1 MTAYDIIVIGG
12 GPAGMM
18 AAGTAAETGASV
30 ALIEKNQ
37 RNGKKLL
44 ITGKGRC
51 NVTNDCTRD
60 VFFSNIPV
68 NSRFLFSAFSR
79 FSNRDVMDF
88 FESHGVPLK
97 VERGNRVF
105 PVSDKSADI
114 NNVLIDYCKKNGVHV
129 IRDTAE
135 SLIIENG
142 AIQGVRV
149 KNGGDISCSQ
159 CVIATG
165 GKSYPLTGSTGDG
178 YIFAKSAGHTVV
190 KPKPSLVP
198 LVTEGK
204 ECAEAQGL
212 SLRNISI
219 KVSEADS
226 GKVIYK
232 DFGEMLFTH
241 FGMSGPVILSASSH
255 MRDPKKKYRISIDL
269 KPALS
274 LEQLDS
280 RIQRDFSENINKDF
294 VNSLSKLLPHKII
307 SVIIKRTGIPY
318 DTKVNCIRRQQRLAL
333 AETLKNL
340 EFTVIGFRPI
350 DEAIITSGGV
360 SVTEI
365 DPKTMESRLTQ
376 GLYFA
381 GEVIDVDA
389 HTGGFNLQIAFST
402 GRCAGKAAAE
412 RMGYYS
418 YDQRSY

>member
-1 MTAYDIIVIGG
+1 MKSYDIVVIGG

-18 AAGTAAETGASV
+18 AAGTAAEMGASV

-37 RNGKKLL
+37 QNGKKLL

-60 VFFSNIPV
+60 GFFANIPV
-68 NSRFLFSAFSR
+68 NSKFLFSSFAK
-79 FSNRDVMDF
+79 FSNTDVMKF

-105 PVSDKSADI
+105 PVSDKAADI
-114 NNVLIDYCKKNGVHV
+114 NNALIDYCRVSGVHV
-129 IRDTAE
+129 IRDTVSGIIAE
-135 SLIIENG
+135 SGKITGIRT
-142 AIQGVRV
+142 QR
-149 KNGGDISCSQ
+149 GGEVHCSG
-159 CVIATG
+159 CIIATG
-165 GKSYPLTGSTGDG
+165 GRSYPLTGSTGDG
-178 YIFAKSAGHTVV
+178 YVFARSVGHTVV

-198 LVTEGK
+198 LVVEGR

-212 SLRNISI
+212 SLRNIAI
-219 KVSEADS
+219 KVTESES

-255 MRDPKKKYRISIDL
+255 MRDPKKHYTISIDL

-280 RIQRDFSENINKDF
+280 RIQRDFSENINKEF
-294 VNSLSKLLPHKII
+294 VNSLSKLLPQKII

-318 DTKVNCIRRQQRLAL
+318 STKVNSIRREQRLAL
-333 AETLKNL
+333 AELLKNFT
-340 EFTVIGFRPI
+340 FTVTGFRPI
-350 DEAIITSGGV
+350 EEAIITSGGV

-365 DPKTMESRLTQ
+365 DPKTMASKLVE

-402 GRCAGKAAAE
+402 GRCAGIAAAE

-418 YDQRSY
+418 YD

>member
-1 MTAYDIIVIGG
+1 MTSYDLVVIGG

-18 AAGTAAETGASV
+18 AAGTAAEMGASV

-60 VFFSNIPV
+60 GFFANIPV
-68 NSRFLFSAFSR
+68 NPKFLFSSFAK
-79 FSNRDVMDF
+79 FSNADVMNF

-105 PVSDKSADI
+105 PVSDKAADI
-114 NNVLIDYCKKNGVHV
+114 NNALIEFVRGSGVHMM
-129 IRDTAE
+129 RDTATGIMAE
-135 SLIIENG
+135 DGRIT
-142 AIQGVRV
+142 
-149 KNGGDISCSQ
+149 GGRTQDRGEVPCSG
-159 CVIATG
+159 CIIATG
-165 GKSYPLTGSTGDG
+165 GRSYPLTGSTGDG
-178 YIFAKSAGHTVV
+178 YVFARSVGHTVV

-198 LVTEGK
+198 LVVEGR

-212 SLRNISI
+212 SLKNIAI
-219 KVSEADS
+219 RVTETDS
-226 GKVIYK
+226 GKLIYK

-255 MRDPKKKYRISIDL
+255 MRDPKKRYTISIDL

-294 VNSLSKLLPHKII
+294 VNSLSKLLPQKII

-318 DTKVNCIRRQQRLAL
+318 TTKVNSIRREQRMAL
-333 AETLKNL
+333 AELLKNL
-340 EFTVIGFRPI
+340 TFSVTGFRPI
-350 DEAIITSGGV
+350 EEAIITSGGV

-365 DPKTMESRLTQ
+365 DPKTMESKLVE

-381 GEVIDVDA
+381 GEVMDVDA

-402 GRCAGKAAAE
+402 GRCAGIAAAE
-412 RMGYYS
+412 RMGFYS
-418 YDQRSY
+418 YD

>member
-1 MTAYDIIVIGG
+1 MTDYDIIVIGG

-18 AAGTAAETGASV
+18 AAGTAAERGAKV
-30 ALIEKNQ
+30 ALIEKNRQ
-37 RNGKKLL
+37 SGKKLL

-60 VFFSNIPV
+60 AFFANIPV
-68 NSRFLFSAFSR
+68 NPKFLFSAFWR

-88 FESHGVPLK
+88 FESRGVPLK

-105 PVSDKSADI
+105 PVSDKAADV
-114 NNVLIDYCKKNGVHV
+114 NNALIDFCAAGGVSV
-129 IRDTAE
+129 IRDTVTE
-135 SLIIENG
+135 LMTEERIVT
-142 AIQGVRV
+142 GVRTR
-149 KNGGDISCSQ
+149 NGGEVSCSQ
-159 CVIATG
+159 CIVATG

-178 YIFAKSAGHTVV
+178 YAFAKSAGHTVIR
-190 KPKPSLVP
+190 PKPSLVP
-198 LVTEGK
+198 LVIEGK

-212 SLRNISI
+212 SLRNIAI
-219 KVSEADS
+219 RVSES
-226 GKVIYK
+226 GSGRVVYK

-255 MRDPKKKYRISIDL
+255 MRDPEKKYIISIDL

-274 LEQLDS
+274 PEQLDN

-294 VNSLSKLLPHKII
+294 VNSLSKLLPQKII

-318 DTKVNCIRRQQRLAL
+318 ATKVNSIRREQRLAL
-333 AETLKNL
+333 VNILKNL
-340 EFTVIGFRPI
+340 EFTVAGFRPI

-365 DPKTMESRLTQ
+365 DPKTMESKLMQ

-402 GRCAGKAAAE
+402 GRCAGIAAAE
-412 RMGYYS
+412 RMGNNS
-418 YDQRSY
+418 ND

>member
-1 MTAYDIIVIGG
+1 MTSYDLVVIGG

-18 AAGTAAETGASV
+18 AAGTAAEMGASV

-60 VFFSNIPV
+60 GFFANIPV
-68 NSRFLFSAFSR
+68 NPKFLFSSFAK
-79 FSNRDVMDF
+79 FSNADVMNF

-105 PVSDKSADI
+105 PVSDKAADI
-114 NNVLIDYCKKNGVHV
+114 NNALIEFVRGSGVHMM
-129 IRDTAE
+129 RDTATGIMAE
-135 SLIIENG
+135 DGRIT
-142 AIQGVRV
+142 GVRTQDRGEV
-149 KNGGDISCSQ
+149 PCSG
-159 CVIATG
+159 CIIATG
-165 GKSYPLTGSTGDG
+165 GRSYPLTGSTGDG
-178 YIFAKSAGHTVV
+178 YVFARSVGHTVV

-198 LVTEGK
+198 LVVEGR

-212 SLRNISI
+212 SLKNIAI
-219 KVSEADS
+219 RVTETDS
-226 GKVIYK
+226 GKLIYK

-255 MRDPKKKYRISIDL
+255 MRDPKKRYTISIDI

-280 RIQRDFSENINKDF
+280 RIQRDFSDNINKDF
-294 VNSLSKLLPHKII
+294 VNSLSKLLPQKII

-318 DTKVNCIRRQQRLAL
+318 TTKVNSIRREQRMAL
-333 AETLKNL
+333 AELLKNL
-340 EFTVIGFRPI
+340 TFSVTGFRPI
-350 DEAIITSGGV
+350 EEAIITSGGV

-365 DPKTMESRLTQ
+365 DPKTMESKLVE

-381 GEVIDVDA
+381 GEVMDVDA

-402 GRCAGKAAAE
+402 GRCAGIAAAE
-412 RMGYYS
+412 RMGFYS
-418 YDQRSY
+418 YD

>member
-1 MTAYDIIVIGG
+1 MTVYDIVVIGG

-18 AAGTAAETGASV
+18 AAGSAASTGASV
-30 ALIEKNQ
+30 ALIEKNP

-60 VFFSNIPV
+60 GFFANVPV
-68 NSRFLFSAFSR
+68 NPKFLFSSFAR
-79 FSNRDVMDF
+79 FSNRDVMEF
-88 FESHGVPLK
+88 FEGHGVPLK

-105 PVSDKSADI
+105 PVSDKAADV
-114 NNVLIDYCKKNGVHV
+114 NNALIGFCRQSGVHV
-129 IRDTAE
+129 IRDTVTGLTAQ
-135 SLIIENG
+135 NG
-142 AIQGVRV
+142 SITGVQTRD
-149 KNGGDISCSQ
+149 GGEVPCSC
-159 CVIATG
+159 CIVATG

-178 YIFAKSAGHTVV
+178 YLFARSVGHTVV
-190 KPKPSLVP
+190 SPKPSLVP
-198 LVTEGK
+198 LVIEGK

-212 SLRNISI
+212 SLKNVAIR
-219 KVSEADS
+219 VTEADS
-226 GKVIYK
+226 GRVIYK

-255 MRDPKKKYRISIDL
+255 MRDPSKRYRISIDL

-294 VNSLSKLLPHKII
+294 VNSLSKLLPQKII

-318 DTKVNCIRRQQRLAL
+318 TTKVNSIRREQRLAL
-333 AETLKNL
+333 AGILKNL
-340 EFTVIGFRPI
+340 EFTVTGFRPI

-360 SVTEI
+360 SVGEI
-365 DPKTMESRLTQ
+365 DPKTMQSRLIE

-402 GRCAGKAAAE
+402 GRCAGIAAAE

-418 YDQRSY
+418 YD

>member
-1 MTAYDIIVIGG
+1 MTSYDIVVIGG

-18 AAGTAAETGASV
+18 AAGTAAEMGASV
-30 ALIEKNQ
+30 ALIEKNS

-60 VFFSNIPV
+60 GFFANVPV
-68 NSRFLFSAFSR
+68 NPKFLFSSFAK
-79 FSNRDVMDF
+79 FSNTDVMNF
-88 FESHGVPLK
+88 FETRGVPLK

-105 PVSDKSADI
+105 PVSDKAADI
-114 NNVLIDYCKKNGVHV
+114 NNALMEFGRKSGVRV
-129 IRDTAE
+129 IRDKAT
-135 SLIIENG
+135 
-142 AIQGVRV
+142 GVLSEEGRITGV
-149 KNGGDISCSQ
+149 MTQDRGEVTCSG

-178 YIFAKSAGHTVV
+178 YSFARSLGHTVV
-190 KPKPSLVP
+190 APKPSLVP
-198 LVTEGK
+198 LVIEGR
-204 ECAEAQGL
+204 ECGEAQGL
-212 SLRNISI
+212 SLKNIAI
-219 KVSEADS
+219 KVTESES
-226 GKVIYK
+226 GKVIYR

-255 MRDPKKKYRISIDL
+255 MRDPKKRYTISIDL

-294 VNSLSKLLPHKII
+294 VNSLAKLLPQKII

-318 DTKVNCIRRQQRLAL
+318 TAKVNSIRREQRIAL
-333 AETLKNL
+333 AELLKNL
-340 EFTVIGFRPI
+340 SFHVTGFRPI
-350 DEAIITSGGV
+350 EEAIVTSGGV
-360 SVTEI
+360 CVNEI
-365 DPKTMESRLTQ
+365 DPRTMESKLVE

-402 GRCAGKAAAE
+402 GRCAGIAAAE

-418 YDQRSY
+418 YD

>member
-1 MTAYDIIVIGG
+1 MTAYDLVVIGG

-18 AAGTAAETGASV
+18 AAGTAAEMGASV

-37 RNGKKLL
+37 RSGKKLL

-60 VFFSNIPV
+60 NFFANIPV
-68 NSRFLFSAFSR
+68 NPKFLFSAFAK

-105 PVSDKSADI
+105 PVSDRAADI
-114 NNVLIDYCKKNGVHV
+114 NNALIEYGRKAGVHV
-129 IRDTAE
+129 IRDIAVKVISADGRISSVATEANG
-135 SLIIENG
+135 IIECG
-142 AIQGVRV
+142 A
-149 KNGGDISCSQ
+149 

-165 GKSYPLTGSTGDG
+165 GMSYPLTGSTGDG
-178 YIFAKSAGHTVV
+178 YRFARELGHTVV
-190 KPKPSLVP
+190 QPKPSLVP
-198 LVTEGK
+198 LVIEGR

-212 SLRNISI
+212 SLRNVAI
-219 KVSEADS
+219 KVTENDS
-226 GKVIYK
+226 GKTIYK

-255 MRDPKKKYRISIDL
+255 MRDPKKRYKISIDL

-294 VNSLSKLLPHKII
+294 GNSLSKLLPQKII

-318 DTKVNCIRRQQRLAL
+318 NTKVNSIRREQRLAL
-333 AETLKNL
+333 AGMLKNL
-340 EFTVIGFRPI
+340 EYTVSGFRPI
-350 DEAIITSGGV
+350 DEAIVTSGGINI
-360 SVTEI
+360 SEI
-365 DPKTMESRLTQ
+365 NPKNMESKIVE

-402 GRCAGKAAAE
+402 GRCAGIAAAE

-418 YDQRSY
+418 YD

>member
-1 MTAYDIIVIGG
+1 MTDYDIVVVGG

-51 NVTNDCTRD
+51 NVTNDCTREN
-60 VFFSNIPV
+60 FFANIPV
-68 NSRFLFSAFSR
+68 NPKFLYSAFSR
-79 FSNRDVMDF
+79 FNNRDVMDF
-88 FESHGVPLK
+88 FEAHGVPLK

-105 PVSDKSADI
+105 PVSDKAADI
-114 NNVLIDYCKKNGVHV
+114 NNALIDFCRKSGVQV
-129 IRDTAE
+129 IRDAVC
-135 SLIIENG
+135 SINVENG
-142 AIQGVRV
+142 VINSV
-149 KNGGDISCSQ
+149 KTQSGGEITCSC
-159 CVIATG
+159 CIIATG

-178 YIFAKSAGHTVV
+178 YIFARNAGHTVV

-198 LVTEGK
+198 LVIEGR

-212 SLRNISI
+212 SLRNVAI
-219 KVSEADS
+219 KVTESES
-226 GKVIYK
+226 GKLIYK

-241 FGMSGPVILSASSH
+241 FGMSGPIILSASSH
-255 MRDPKKKYRISIDL
+255 MRNMNKQYKISIDL

-307 SVIIKRTGIPY
+307 SVIINRTGIPY
-318 DTKVNCIRRQQRLAL
+318 ATKVNSIRREQRIAL
-333 AETLKNL
+333 AELLKNL
-340 EFTVIGFRPI
+340 EFKVAGFRPI
-350 DEAIITSGGV
+350 DEAIVTSGGV
-360 SVTEI
+360 SVSEI
-365 DPKTMESRLTQ
+365 NPKTMESKLVE

-402 GRCAGKAAAE
+402 GRCAGIAAAE

-418 YDQRSY
+418 YD

>member
-1 MTAYDIIVIGG
+1 MTSYDLVVIGG

-18 AAGTAAETGASV
+18 AAGTAAEMGASV

-60 VFFSNIPV
+60 GFFANIPV
-68 NSRFLFSAFSR
+68 NPKFLFSSFAK
-79 FSNRDVMDF
+79 FSNADVMNF

-105 PVSDKSADI
+105 PVSDKAADI
-114 NNVLIDYCKKNGVHV
+114 NNALIEFVRGSGVHMM
-129 IRDTAE
+129 RDTATGIMAE
-135 SLIIENG
+135 DGRIT
-142 AIQGVRV
+142 GVRTQDRGEV
-149 KNGGDISCSQ
+149 PCSG
-159 CVIATG
+159 CIIATG
-165 GKSYPLTGSTGDG
+165 GRSYPLTGSTGDG
-178 YIFAKSAGHTVV
+178 YVFARSVGHTVV

-198 LVTEGK
+198 LVVEGR

-212 SLRNISI
+212 SLKNIAI
-219 KVSEADS
+219 RVTETDS
-226 GKVIYK
+226 GKLIYK

-255 MRDPKKKYRISIDL
+255 MRDPKKRYTISIDL

-294 VNSLSKLLPHKII
+294 VNSLSKLLPQKII

-318 DTKVNCIRRQQRLAL
+318 TTKVNSIRREQRMAL
-333 AETLKNL
+333 AELLKNL
-340 EFTVIGFRPI
+340 TFSVTGFRPI
-350 DEAIITSGGV
+350 EEAIITSGGV

-365 DPKTMESRLTQ
+365 DPKTMESKLVE

-381 GEVIDVDA
+381 GEVMDVDA

-402 GRCAGKAAAE
+402 GRCAGIAAAE
-412 RMGYYS
+412 RMGFYS
-418 YDQRSY
+418 YD